1 MTPISLKLL
10 LPYFE
15 TTLTQPCGLFW
26 DYRAANVTGP
36 PGVCAHERL
45 DWTLTVLAHAG
56 LLLLCVFVTAHKNP
70 CGPYRIRHWGATS
83 GRRGC

>member
-15 TTLTQPCGLFW
+15 TTFTQPCGLFW

-36 PGVCAHERL
+36 PGICAHERL

-56 LLLLCVFVTAHKNP
+56 ILLCVLSLSTETPVGLTEL
-70 CGPYRIRHWGATS
+70 GIGVQ
-83 GRRGC
+83 